1 MSYGWPNT
9 PQGIKFFHIAHQKDN
24 IFKTTFRTVSRQN
37 LGRDPAIQ
45 QQKPS
50 SGAKKIY
57 STKLKIFFIY
67 SSKIEGPN

>member
-9 PQGIKFFHIAHQKDN
+9 PQGIKFFHIAYQKDN
-24 IFKTTFRTVSRQN
+24 IFKTTFRTVSGQN